1 MTIRTLI
8 TGSGITT
15 MLQSCQANKADE
27 RAHTQR
33 WREAVQAQA
42 PDAQAIELHSAPPE
56 DVQAMLS
63 ELHRVVVDTHTRP
76 DGGTELVGI
85 YLRDPDRPLAV
96 PRLLHLG
103 AALVPAVQA
112 PAETPP
118 ETPPP
123 ADTPPPP
130 GKST

>member
-1 MTIRTLI
+1 MTIRTLM
-8 TGSGITT
+8 TLPGSLT

-42 PDAQAIELHSAPPE
+42 PDAQAIELHSAPAD

-96 PRLLHLG
+96 PRVLHLG
-103 AALVPAVQA
+103 AALVQQA
-112 PAETPP
+112 PP
-118 ETPPP
+118 ETPPA

-130 GKST
+130 GKRT